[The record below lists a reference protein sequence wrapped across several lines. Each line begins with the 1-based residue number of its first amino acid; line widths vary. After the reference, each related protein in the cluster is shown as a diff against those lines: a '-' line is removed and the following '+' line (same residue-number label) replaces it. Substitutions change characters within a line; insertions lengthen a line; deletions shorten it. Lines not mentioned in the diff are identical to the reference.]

1 MEPQKNANEMGATEI
16 FRMSSTD
23 ATSPDI
29 MDRTAQIRPTLS
41 IVKGPQAGSVFE
53 LDSTD
58 EIGRAH
64 V

>member
-23 ATSPDI
+23 ATSPD
-29 MDRTAQIRPTLS
+29 
-41 IVKGPQAGSVFE
+41 K
-53 LDSTD
+53 
-58 EIGRAH
+58 IGRAH

>member
-29 MDRTAQIRPTLS
+29 MDRAAQIRPTLS
-41 IVKGPQAGSVFE
+41 IVKGPQAGVR
-53 LDSTD
+53 L
-58 EIGRAH
+58 
-64 V
+64 